1 MKIYSTKQVGN
12 IFGVTAQ
19 TVKSWIKKNQIN
31 CLRTT
36 NQEYILT
43 DENIEELKW
52 IIAKRYK
59 LDFQE
64 GTSNDNK
71 EQ

>member
-1 MKIYSTKQVGN
+1 MKIYSTKQVGD

-19 TVKSWIKKNQIN
+19 TVKSWIKKNHID

-43 DENIEELKW
+43 DENIEQLRA
-52 IIAKRYK
+52 IIAKRYN
-59 LDFQE
+59 LVFME
-64 GTSNDNK
+64 GMSNDNK
-71 EQ
+71 

>member
-1 MKIYSTKQVGN
+1 MKIYSTKQVGD

-19 TVKSWIKKNQIN
+19 TVKSWIKKNHID

-43 DENIEELKW
+43 DENIEQLKQ

-59 LDFQE
+59 LEFQD

-71 EQ
+71 

>member
-1 MKIYSTKQVGN
+1 MKIYSTKQVGD

-19 TVKSWIKKNQIN
+19 TIKSWLKKYNID

-43 DENIEELKW
+43 DENIEQLKR
-52 IIAKRYK
+52 IITKRYN
-59 LDFQE
+59 LECRE
-64 GTSNDNK
+64 GTGSVNK
-71 EQ
+71 